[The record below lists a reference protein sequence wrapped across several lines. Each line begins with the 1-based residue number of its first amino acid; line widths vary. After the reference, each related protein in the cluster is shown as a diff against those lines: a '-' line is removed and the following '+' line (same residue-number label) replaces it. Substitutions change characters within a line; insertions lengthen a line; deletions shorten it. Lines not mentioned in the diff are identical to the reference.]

1 MKTVNV
7 YIMGIIYLYL
17 GILHFTNTEFYYP
30 YMPKFL
36 PFHWELII
44 ASGIAEIILG
54 IGVLFERSRNYSLWG
69 IILMLVAFL
78 PVHINMLVPENS
90 LGNSLSVLIFRIFIQ
105 FVLIYWA
112 WKNIK

>member
-54 IGVLFERSRNYSLWG
+54 IGVLFERSRNYSLWYFMN
-69 IILMLVAFL
+69 I
-78 PVHINMLVPENS
+78 S
-90 LGNSLSVLIFRIFIQ
+90 CC
-105 FVLIYWA
+105 
-112 WKNIK
+112 KNKFYMYRRLFQGS